1 MFTNAANTTPAVP
14 SRNALRVLRQLA
26 FAGSTVGSFC
36 GVAVITY
43 DVHRRVRVAEQIIEN
58 KRTLHTS
65 APNYDAT
72 ASAQRLALMMEA
84 AEAGDFMGLASMK
97 RKKGSSPI
105 DTDSAL
111 GDPNETST
119 PSQSR
124 ARPPPRW
131 FQAGRK
137 HRSAPPPVLDT
148 ATEMRLRAEN
158 RLALAR
164 EAREAE
170 TARSV
175 GEMPLEDRI
184 RDLIHANREIEAAQ
198 VFVDNVEA
206 VKGTKMSSERRDLLR
221 QLFAANCMKGNI
233 FIARS
238 LFRHME
244 KLSEVDSEVWSTMM
258 HLLAKEGHIESV
270 GAIFEKH
277 HARLTVPHHLLE
289 VIVRSLLE
297 SRRLTAA
304 KYLFY
309 ARIKHDENG
318 GLCGAYLDGLW
329 RKTRKIE
336 LLKAEFR
343 KIITALAELDRHPS
357 EKVFNPMIKAYIESG
372 NFEAAEGL
380 VLAMPSEFGVKPGC
394 RTLGLVLY
402 GKALQCNWEGVMDGM
417 YEMHELG
424 FTKDKKSFAL
434 VFDRVFLEYYPT
446 HTGSEVFD
454 FLISC
459 INQFHIRPDKILHRH
474 IIEALVERCD
484 PSCVRAV
491 GEMAEKQNWNT
502 GLEQYELVKTLEARR
517 VAMQDT
523 PVGIWRMLQA
533 AKQQYGSIASNR
545 RFMGTD
551 ADKFSLRDHVLQPI
565 HRGADQ
571 TFPESM
577 KNLVGSRS
585 LNTYMALSKRQEHN
599 IHAGHFARALAAFQK
614 ASKAG
619 HPIKPINIQL
629 AVISVLLD
637 RGMSGLRD
645 AQKLIKSEWS
655 YWARLP
661 KTQFTAKYPRFVPI
675 FFQQIL
681 QIEQRQTSES
691 TLLNMAIFEFY
702 KICDETPMFNVK
714 HHLSTSLA
722 RRLIKNGQSHS
733 AIGVFSAIYMST
745 WRKSHGFDQVQLKLF
760 MRASAMTGHLRGVWW
775 CMMTVLSR
783 QEPVLRDFVVEVKR
797 LLPLLEA
804 QSPERDS
811 TSQQAHNLRQL
822 REILDA
828 LEAKAAGQ
836 PDWKDVSVNPRLKD
850 QQRATLLNP
859 IDHKLDW
866 LPSGSVEEMVRAFDE
881 EMEMDFLQKRVQV
894 DFSTLQSSW
903 DEGRMVS
910 ERLVPPEDAGYPA
923 VAPKRESA
931 VA

>member
-1 MFTNAANTTPAVP
+1 MFTNAANSTPAVP

-84 AEAGDFMGLASMK
+84 AEAGEFMGLASMK
-97 RKKGSSPI
+97 RKKGSLPIAKENALADQTDATISPP
-105 DTDSAL
+105 T
-111 GDPNETST
+111 
-119 PSQSR
+119 R
-124 ARPPPRW
+124 ARPAPRW
-131 FQAGRK
+131 FQTGPYYQ
-137 HRSAPPPVLDT
+137 SSPPAPDS

-170 TARSV
+170 SARAA
-175 GEMPLEDRI
+175 GELPLEDRI
-184 RDLIHANREIEAAQ
+184 RNLIHADREIEAAQ
-198 VFVDNVEA
+198 VFMDNVEA
-206 VKGTKMSSERRDLLR
+206 VKENKISSDRRGLLR

-238 LFRHME
+238 LFKHME

-277 HARLTVPHHLLE
+277 HAKLTVPHHLLE

-309 ARIKHDENG
+309 ARIKHDDNG

-336 LLKAEFR
+336 LLKAEFKR
-343 KIITALAELDRHPS
+343 IITALAELDRSPS
-357 EKVFNPMIKAYIESG
+357 EKIFNPMIKAYVESG
-372 NFEAAEGL
+372 NFEAAEAL
-380 VLAMPSEFGVKPGC
+380 VVAMPSEFGVKPGC
-394 RTLGLVLY
+394 RTLGLVVY
-402 GKALQCNWEGVMDGM
+402 GKALQCNWDGVLNGLHEM
-417 YEMHELG
+417 YELG
-424 FTKDKKSFAL
+424 FAKDKKSFAL

-446 HTGSEVFD
+446 HSGPEVFD
-454 FLISC
+454 FLIAC
-459 INQFHIRPDKILHRH
+459 INQFEIRPDKILHRH

-484 PSCVRAV
+484 PNCLREI
-491 GEMAEKQNWNT
+491 GELAEKHRWNT
-502 GLEQYELVKTLEARR
+502 GLDQYELVKTLEARR

-533 AKQQYGSIASNR
+533 AKQQYGSVASNR
-545 RFMGTD
+545 RFMGSD
-551 ADKFSLRDHVLQPI
+551 ADKYSLRDHVLQPI

-577 KNLVGSRS
+577 KNLVSAKS
-585 LNTYMALSKRQEHN
+585 MNTYMALSKRQEHH
-599 IHAGHFARALAAFQK
+599 IHAGNFAKALAAFQK
-614 ASKAG
+614 ASQSG

-629 AVISVLLD
+629 AVISILLD
-637 RGMSGLRD
+637 RGISGLKE
-645 AQKLIKSEWS
+645 AQKVIKSEWS
-655 YWARLP
+655 YWSRLP
-661 KTQFTAKYPRFVPI
+661 KTQYSARYPRFVPI

-681 QIEQRQTSES
+681 QIEQRQTSET
-691 TLLNMAIFEFY
+691 TLLNMSLFEFY
-702 KICDETPMFNVK
+702 KLCDETPIFNVK
-714 HHLSTSLA
+714 HHLSVSIA
-722 RRLIKNGQSHS
+722 RRLIKGGQSQS
-733 AIGVFSAIYMST
+733 AIGVLTAVYMST
-745 WRKSHGFDQVQLKLF
+745 WRKSHGFDQVQLKML
-760 MRASAMTGHLRGVWW
+760 MRAFAMTGHLRGVWW

-783 QEPVLRDFVVEVKR
+783 EEPVRHYFVVEAKR

-804 QSPERDS
+804 QDS
-811 TSQQAHNLRQL
+811 ARGLASQQRRNVQTL
-822 REILDA
+822 LDIVVA
-828 LEAKAAGQ
+828 LEGKAAGQ
-836 PDWKDVSVNPRLKD
+836 PDWKDLRVNSQKKS
-850 QQRATLLNP
+850 QQRATLMRP
-859 IDHKLDW
+859 GDREVDT
-866 LPSGSVEEMVRAFDE
+866 LPAMSVQNMVTAFDE
-881 EMEMDFLQKRVQV
+881 EMEMEFLQKRAQQ

-903 DEGRMVS
+903 EEGRMVS
-910 ERLVPPEDAGYPA
+910 ERLVPPEDAEYPA
-923 VAPKRESA
+923 VVPRRESA
-931 VA
+931 AA